1 MNAAPTAASLDWVAL
16 TGNFVLVIVLL
27 VAVLWL
33 LRRMQGIKG
42 LQGLRP
48 VARRLSVVEAL
59 SVGPRQKL
67 ALLRVDNREVLVG
80 ITPNGFTLL
89 DRVETSADASRA
101 ASLGATGSPV
111 SVNPATAGAREQ
123 VA

>member
-111 SVNPATAGAREQ
+111 PVNAASAGAREQ